1 MYKIIF
7 SRQTRKSLKKI
18 PRRNQER
25 LKQAIEILAAN
36 PRRIGVVKL
45 TAFGA
50 ADYRFR
56 VGNYRILFD
65 ILEEKKLLLI
75 SDIKRRTSTTY

>member
-7 SRQTRKSLKKI
+7 SRQSQKSLKRI
-18 PRRNQER
+18 PRRSQEH

-45 TAFGA
+45 TAFGV
-50 ADYRFR
+50 ADYRLR

-65 ILEEKKLLLI
+65 ILEEKKTLI
-75 SDIKRRTSTTY
+75 ILDIKRRTSTTY

>member
-1 MYKIIF
+1 MHKIIF
-7 SRQTRKSLKKI
+7 SRQAQKSLRRI
-18 PRRNQER
+18 PRRNQEH
-25 LKQAIEILAAN
+25 LKEAIEILAEK

-45 TAFGA
+45 TAFRA
-50 ADYRFR
+50 ADNRLR

-75 SDIKRRTSTTY
+75 LDIKRRTSTTY

>member
-1 MYKIIF
+1 MYEIIF
-7 SRQTRKSLKKI
+7 SRQARKSLRKV
-18 PRRNQER
+18 PRRNQEHLR
-25 LKQAIEILAAN
+25 QALEILAEN

-50 ADYRFR
+50 ADYRLR

-65 ILEEKKLLLI
+65 ILEEKKTLLI
-75 SDIKRRTSTTY
+75 LDIKRRTSTTY